1 MKRFISLISIL
12 TIIASVFA
20 LPYVAYADGE
30 KIEVF
35 NANNEIVYSE
45 FTNRIDDVKSYIS
58 SDDSYRIVISAG
70 NFTAGY
76 IQLGSNTEI
85 TAQNNTNITAAVNNH
100 IFYNQ
105 GLAKGYSSLENVK
118 ITGGVWTA
126 TSKKSKSYTLMRF
139 LHAKN
144 ITITNCR
151 MYGNYTCHLIELI
164 ACSDVIISGCTLYDK
179 GSTVKNSVEEP
190 LQIDICTKTTAPSAY
205 KNKKSKYYDAAPCRN
220 ISIDNCKIRGSRG
233 ICANYAK
240 SEAAKCRNY
249 HCNITITNCKIE
261 GKTAEAV
268 ALFNTAKITVK
279 NNTIITRRKGNN
291 AYSCGLNIQMLNK
304 KASNL
309 STSKYPVNIS
319 SNIIKG
325 GRQAV
330 CMYTHVGGKWGKTT
344 LKNNKL
350 YCRNGK
356 KNAYKID
363 KKTVKSLSSK
373 GNKLYKW

>member
-1 MKRFISLISIL
+1 MKKLISIL
-12 TIIASVFA
+12 SLLSILASIFA
-20 LPYVAYADGE
+20 LPSVAYADAE
-30 KIEVF
+30 KIEVL
-35 NANNEIVYSE
+35 NANNEVVYSE
-45 FTNRIDDVKSYIS
+45 FTDKLDDVKGYIS
-58 SDDSYRIVISAG
+58 SDDTYRIVLSSG

-85 TAQNNTNITAAVNNH
+85 TAQNDTNITAVVNNH
-100 IFYNQ
+100 IFYNP
-105 GLAKGYSSLENVK
+105 GFAKGYASLENVK
-118 ITGGVWTA
+118 ISGGVWTS
-126 TSKKSKSYTLMRF
+126 TTKKSSAYTLMRF

-144 ITITNCR
+144 ITISDCK

-164 ACSDVIISGCTLYDK
+164 GCSDVTISGCTLYDM
-179 GSTVKNSVEEP
+179 GSTVKDSVEEP
-190 LQIDICTKTTAPSAY
+190 LQIDMCTQTTAPNAY
-205 KNKKSKYYDAAPCRN
+205 KDKKSKYYDATPCRN
-220 ISIDNCKIRGSRG
+220 IKIDHCNIRGSRG
-233 ICANYAK
+233 VCANFAK
-240 SEAAKCRNY
+240 NESTKCKNY
-249 HCNITITNCKIE
+249 HYNISITNCNIE
-261 GKTAEAV
+261 GKTAEAI

-279 NNTIITRRKGNN
+279 NNTIVTRRTGNT
-291 AYSCGLNIQMLNK
+291 AYSCGLNIQMMNK

-309 STSKYPVNIS
+309 SPSKYPVNIS
-319 SNIIKG
+319 SNTIKG

-363 KKTVKSLSSK
+363 KKTVISLSSK